1 MIRQPIFI
9 NITKL
14 FIYIYIYEPALLT
27 YSKTA
32 QAIHVLWGEEKIL
45 KYHSIRQYK
54 AK

>member
-1 MIRQPIFI
+1 MIRQSIFI

-14 FIYIYIYEPALLT
+14 FLYIYEPALLT

>member
-14 FIYIYIYEPALLT
+14 FFFFLYEPALLT